1 MESAQVLGASKKDI
15 FFHVLLPGAGPIIVN
30 GLKFVL
36 IASWSCLVAAEMLLG
51 SMSGLG
57 YLISHAYEL
66 VRMDIIVAGII

>member
-1 MESAQVLGASKKDI
+1 M
-15 FFHVLLPGAGPIIVN
+15 PGAGPIIVN